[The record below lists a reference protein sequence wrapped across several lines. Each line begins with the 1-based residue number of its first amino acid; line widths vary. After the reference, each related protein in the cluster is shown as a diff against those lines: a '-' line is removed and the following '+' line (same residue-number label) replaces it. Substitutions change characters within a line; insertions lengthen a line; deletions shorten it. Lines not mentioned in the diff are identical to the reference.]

1 MAIHIRRR
9 ELIATLGGI
18 VAAWPAAVCAQQA
31 HPIRRIGVLMG
42 LAESDPQGQS
52 EIDTFRRRLQAL
64 GMTGRN
70 VRIAYRWAAGE
81 VDQLRAFAR
90 ELIALQ
96 PDAIFA
102 VTTPAVAALV
112 DETRT
117 IPIVF
122 VRVSDPLAFVD
133 GLAHPGG
140 NITGFSNFEASL
152 AGKWVQLLKEAAPR
166 VTHATLLF
174 NPATAPRS
182 GSEFLRLAEAAAPSM
197 GLEVKAAPVTD
208 IDQIEDVFAAVGR
221 DANGGIIN
229 LPDVFLVVHR
239 DITIELA
246 ARYRVPT
253 IYQYRY
259 FATNGGLMSY
269 GTDVMEQYATA
280 AGYLDRILKG
290 AKLAEL
296 PVQNPTKYEFVV
308 NLRTAKALGL
318 DMPQTL
324 LARADEV
331 IE

>member
-1 MAIHIRRR
+1 VRGCGWKRLKAS
-9 ELIATLGGI
+9 AT
-18 VAAWPAAVCAQQA
+18 Q
-31 HPIRRIGVLMG
+31 R
-42 LAESDPQGQS
+42 
-52 EIDTFRRRLQAL
+52 
-64 GMTGRN
+64 
-70 VRIAYRWAAGE
+70 
-81 VDQLRAFAR
+81 
-90 ELIALQ
+90 
-96 PDAIFA
+96 
-102 VTTPAVAALV
+102 
-112 DETRT
+112 
-117 IPIVF
+117 
-122 VRVSDPLAFVD
+122 
-133 GLAHPGG
+133 
-140 NITGFSNFEASL
+140 
-152 AGKWVQLLKEAAPR
+152 
-166 VTHATLLF
+166 
-174 NPATAPRS
+174 
-182 GSEFLRLAEAAAPSM
+182 
-197 GLEVKAAPVTD
+197 
-208 IDQIEDVFAAVGR
+208 VFAAVGR

-280 AGYLDRILKG
+280 AGYIDRILKG
-290 AKLAEL
+290 TKLAEL

>member
-1 MAIHIRRR
+1 
-9 ELIATLGGI
+9 
-18 VAAWPAAVCAQQA
+18 
-31 HPIRRIGVLMG
+31 
-42 LAESDPQGQS
+42 
-52 EIDTFRRRLQAL
+52 
-64 GMTGRN
+64 
-70 VRIAYRWAAGE
+70 
-81 VDQLRAFAR
+81 
-90 ELIALQ
+90 
-96 PDAIFA
+96 
-102 VTTPAVAALV
+102 
-112 DETRT
+112 
-117 IPIVF
+117 
-122 VRVSDPLAFVD
+122 
-133 GLAHPGG
+133 
-140 NITGFSNFEASL
+140 
-152 AGKWVQLLKEAAPR
+152 
-166 VTHATLLF
+166 
-174 NPATAPRS
+174 
-182 GSEFLRLAEAAAPSM
+182 M

-318 DMPQTL
+318 DLPQTL